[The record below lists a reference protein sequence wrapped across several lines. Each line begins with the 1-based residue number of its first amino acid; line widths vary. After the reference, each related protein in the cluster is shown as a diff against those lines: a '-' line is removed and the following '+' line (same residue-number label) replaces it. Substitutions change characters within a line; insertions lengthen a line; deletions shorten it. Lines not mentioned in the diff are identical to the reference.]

1 MKYLNFKIADAIEK
15 YATNLDREKKEL
27 QGKLDSVT
35 EEKEQLE
42 RELKKTRDQLAEMK
56 SREYEIK
63 ETVIAKEETSR
74 EKYVF
79 LGFRHYSPSHHM
91 LDIYLIAPKVALNI
105 T

>member
-1 MKYLNFKIADAIEK
+1 MKYLNFKIADAIQK
-15 YATNLDREKKEL
+15 YATNMDREKKEL

-63 ETVIAKEETSR
+63 ETVTAKEETSR

-79 LGFRHYSPSHHM
+79 FGFLS
-91 LDIYLIAPKVALNI
+91 L
-105 T
+105 